1 MKIATLG
8 RRTEFDL
15 VYAQGRRSVCDA
27 LVLLHLESAPEPR
40 VAFVASRKVGGAVA
54 RNRAKRVMRAAFR
67 QAADDLPENLGWM
80 VLIARREILPLKS
93 HEVAAR
99 LCNLLSGLRAPEGS
113 PERPLS

>member
-1 MKIATLG
+1 MKIPTLG
-8 RRTEFDL
+8 RSAEFDL
-15 VYAQGRRSVCDA
+15 VYAQGRRSVCSA

-67 QAADDLPENLGWM
+67 QVADDLPENLGWL
-80 VLIARREILPLKS
+80 VLIARRDILPLKS

-99 LCNLLSGLRAPEGS
+99 LRELLSGLGVPKGS